1 MPRIEP
7 KRAASK
13 LGPRLPNFAR
23 RATPRAKDAVVTTPI
38 AASEPIRCLRAT
50 LLIASAEPTP
60 QTPAPSMYQLE
71 AISWLAA
78 NPPKIAWESPCPM

>member
-7 KRAASK
+7 NSAASK
-13 LGPRLPNFAR
+13 LGPLLPNRAR
-23 RATPRAKDAVVTTPI
+23 SATPRAKEAVVTTPI

-50 LLIASAEPTP
+50 LLMASAEPTP

-71 AISWLAA
+71 AIKLAA
-78 NPPKIAWESPCPM
+78 NPPKIACESP